1 MTPRRGGNR
10 SPRFDTSDHLLDAQ
24 PVAELDLHGCVRDEV
39 ERLVRGFLQDWGRR
53 RPGAVVH
60 IITGKGKGS
69 ASGAVLRPAVRTLL
83 KAKLTSLVA
92 DWAPDHADGG
102 YLVKLR

>member
-1 MTPRRGGNR
+1 MLFR
-10 SPRFDTSDHLLDAQ
+10 S
-24 PVAELDLHGCVRDEV
+24 
-39 ERLVRGFLQDWGRR
+39 R

-60 IITGKGKGS
+60 IITGKGKGA

-83 KAKLTSLVA
+83 KTKLTSLVA
-92 DWAPDHADGG
+92 DWTADDADGG

>member
-1 MTPRRGGNR
+1 M
-10 SPRFDTSDHLLDAQ
+10 LDAQ
-24 PVAELDLHGCVRDEV
+24 PVAELDLHGCVRYEV
-39 ERLVRGFLQDWGRR
+39 ERLVRGFLQDWARR
-53 RPGAVVH
+53 QPGAVVH

-69 ASGAVLRPAVRTLL
+69 AGGAVLRPAVRTLL
-83 KAKLTSLVA
+83 KSTLTPLVA